1 MQIKVGLCGFTVA
14 MARYCRCFPVVE
26 VQQTFYQPPEDST
39 LRRWRNEA
47 PPDFEFTL
55 KAWQLITHTGTSSTY
70 RRLRRPITASER
82 NGLGAFR
89 NTAIVDEGWRR
100 TVECAQILS
109 ATAILFQTPAS
120 FKATEE
126 HIENL
131 QTFFNRIERP
141 GGIRLMWEPRG
152 PWPEPQVAQ
161 LCRDLALVHVVD
173 PFVTDAQTR
182 SPTYFRM
189 HGVTGSRH
197 VYSDDELRWLVG
209 RLPTEGDVY
218 VMFNNMPRVSDAGRF
233 ISLVEGDI
241 ARSGALLRPS

>member
-14 MARYCRCFPVVE
+14 MAQYHRCFPVVE
-26 VQQTFYQPPEDST
+26 VQQTFYQPPGDNT
-39 LRRWRNEA
+39 LRRWRNDA

-82 NGLGAFR
+82 NEPGAFR
-89 NTAIVDEGWRR
+89 NAPIVDEGWRR
-100 TVECAQILS
+100 TVECAHILS
-109 ATAILFQTPAS
+109 ATAILFQSPAS
-120 FKATEE
+120 FSPTDE

-131 QTFFNRIERP
+131 QTFFSRIERP
-141 GGIRLMWEPRG
+141 RGIRLMWEPRG
-152 PWPEPQVAQ
+152 LWPESQVAR

-173 PFVTDAQTR
+173 PFVTDAQSQ

-189 HGVTGSRH
+189 HGLTGSRH
-197 VYSDDELRWLVG
+197 VYSDAELRWLMG
-209 RLPTEGDVY
+209 RLPTKGDVY
-218 VMFNNMPRVSDAGRF
+218 VMFNNLPRVSDARRF

-241 ARSGALLRPS
+241 TLSSALLRPS